1 VTGKN
6 LLDLD
11 LDAKKSE
18 VERRASIKQEEVDER
33 VKGTETASEG
43 PPRMTGYP
51 SRPTPGAI

>member
-1 VTGKN
+1 
-6 LLDLD
+6 LLDLE

-18 VERRASIKQEEVDER
+18 VEPRASIKQEEVDER

-51 SRPTPGAI
+51 SRPTPDAI